1 MIVQRAKWF
10 ILLGMAMMIPLRGSA
25 AVDFPDSTLR
35 KIIVSI
41 INNEFNRGD
50 SLVRELIQQYPD
62 RPWGYFYRGAIL
74 QAQMI
79 DRNALRD
86 TSAFW
91 EAMNRCIRVVE
102 AREQAGK
109 ATAMDL
115 FFKGSAYYYMA
126 FHHMKLGHWWQAYR
140 NTRKG
145 VHILEHAIQQDSSLW
160 DAYLG
165 IGAYK
170 FWKSQKAGL
179 LRFLLFIKNEKEKGL
194 DMVRHAVQR
203 GHLVPELARDQLV
216 YMLMDDGQAE
226 EAWQLAQKNL
236 QLFPHSRFFLWTYA
250 KASFKARKWKE
261 AFRAYQDLW
270 EYIHH
275 NANQKRNL
283 GHVLIRLA
291 RCACELG
298 KVAAARNYFSIFE
311 KEVGRLAPYM
321 GISSEEWQALQQQ
334 SCLMGHTAR

>member
-1 MIVQRAKWF
+1 MAGKKARWLIV
-10 ILLGMAMMIPLRGSA
+10 LGIVLIMPLGGNSA
-25 AVDFPDSTLR
+25 DHFPDSTLR
-35 KIIVSI
+35 EIIVSI
-41 INNEFNRGD
+41 MNNEFSRGD
-50 SLVRELIQQYPD
+50 SLVRELIQRYPD

-79 DRNALRD
+79 DRNALTD

-91 EAMNRCIRVVE
+91 EAMDRCIGVVE
-102 AREQAGK
+102 TREREGK

-145 VHILEHAIQQDSSLW
+145 VHILEQAVQQDSSLW

-179 LRFLLFIKNEKEKGL
+179 LRFLLFIKNEKAKGL
-194 DMVRHAVQR
+194 AMVRQAVQR
-203 GHLVPELARDQLV
+203 SHLVPELARDQLV
-216 YMLMDDGQAE
+216 YMLMDDGQVE

-261 AFRAYQDLW
+261 AYKAYRYLW
-270 EYIHH
+270 QYIQHH
-275 NANQKRNL
+275 ADQKRNL
-283 GHVLIRLA
+283 GHVAVRLA

-311 KEVGRLAPYM
+311 KEVGQLAPYM
-321 GISSEEWQALQQQ
+321 GISSEEWQVLQQQ